1 MVFYNNMYTYLHL
14 YILVI
19 SVYATHGSGNFLNGR
34 SHVDYGV
41 QRNGDGGKLVK
52 GEERTTNVNVG
63 EVFVPKTFPLSAQEP
78 TCEQLRAM
86 WIFSKRQSRAAE
98 ITNEIPTYRDPFTYN
113 VWEPLYSNSRL
124 LGSIRMG
131 ARERARSPVFGRV
144 VNREP
149 IIPQRV
155 AFEQRQRHLMDGS
168 PSAGGQASRLYG
180 AEVRPSGVG
189 ATTGTTSPRRSSQN
203 RYVGVVPSSSSSSS
217 SSASSSPQK
226 HSNAGS
232 SQNSNSVAVQGS
244 FQKLKELIWTERAK
258 ELTQQRRAEE
268 LAARAAVLKEIAN
281 GQNIQSSYKVPF
293 NREGDSLLMDE
304 NRSPDSGGN
313 QYVNDERSIA
323 NIQNLDGNRNG
334 NRGGGQRQHSGGHRA
349 STRRI
354 GSTPYGTG
362 KGKMSKVD
370 SRIRIPATESNLGDL
385 SDRDRDQAVIG
396 ITRTYPNRQSHFRE
410 RNRSLL
416 KQYSPID
423 YFQRNTRK
431 LANLQYDQN
440 QNLNLNE
447 NYLSLFVHGLNNNL
461 ADLAE
466 AEDIAP
472 EQKSNQYEFDFYDN
486 AAY

>member
-86 WIFSKRQSRAAE
+86 WM
-98 ITNEIPTYRDPFTYN
+98 
-113 VWEPLYSNSRL
+113 
-124 LGSIRMG
+124 IRMG

-203 RYVGVVPSSSSSSS
+203 RYVGV
-217 SSASSSPQK
+217 K

-447 NYLSLFVHGLNNNL
+447 NY
-461 ADLAE
+461 
-466 AEDIAP
+466 
-472 EQKSNQYEFDFYDN
+472 
-486 AAY
+486 